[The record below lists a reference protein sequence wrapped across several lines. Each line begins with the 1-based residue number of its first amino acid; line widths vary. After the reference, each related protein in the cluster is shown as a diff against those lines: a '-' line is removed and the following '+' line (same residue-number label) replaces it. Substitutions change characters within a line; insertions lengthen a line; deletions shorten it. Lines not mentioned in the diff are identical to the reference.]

1 MPYRDTWATCENCED
16 KFVYRIEDQR
26 RQAEGGEQTPARML
40 CRNCSGEAPRRSEPA
55 PRTEPRRSEPAPRTE
70 PRRSEPTTTVPKAP
84 AAIGA
89 GPHEGTV
96 KWFSS
101 QKGYG
106 FIVHASGDE
115 VFFHSSGVMPGE
127 TLDFPDGEAVT
138 YLIEET
144 EKGPQAVD
152 VAKMHAPEPSDEYD

>member
-16 KFVYRIEDQR
+16 KFIYRIEDQR
-26 RQAEGGEQTPARML
+26 RQAERGDQATLRML
-40 CRNCSGEAPRRSEPA
+40 CRVCSGKPPRPSEQAPRRES
-55 PRTEPRRSEPAPRTE
+55 RTTE
-70 PRRSEPTTTVPKAP
+70 RPVSVPKPP

-96 KWFSS
+96 KWFSN

-127 TLDFPDGEAVT
+127 TLHFPDGEAVT

-152 VAKMHAPEPSDEYD
+152 VAKMHAPEMDGEPDLS